1 MATLE
6 IRKHFSFLLLFF
18 FLCWAGGWGGVG
30 AAGMVCWVF
39 LGLLITF
46 IIFLRNES

>member
-1 MATLE
+1 MAILE

-18 FLCWAGGWGGVG
+18 FCVGPGGGGELG
-30 AAGMVCWVF
+30 QRGWCWVF